1 MKPMDANGFC
11 ELTEGE
17 MHLWDSFKR
26 WESKLKVVPPVNTEL
41 FLRALP
47 CCTVRD
53 AQCSSISQAIPM
65 RTLAAVPKPIQP
77 HRHGK
82 AAAWLELSLL
92 TQHLKSGLNLLLYF
106 SLNTVFPHTV
116 VTHLAELVLHFLDP
130 PDFRGVNC
138 GSIRLSFFF
147 SKFFFVLVLEEHNDK
162 IIKIYPR
169 ALAELY

>member
-1 MKPMDANGFC
+1 MNLEMKPMEANRFC

-26 WESKLKVVPPVNTEL
+26 RESKFKVVPPVNTEL

-65 RTLAAVPKPIQP
+65 WTLAAVPKPIQP

-92 TQHLKSGLNLLLYF
+92 TQHLKSGLNLLLSF
-106 SLNTVFPHTV
+106 SLNIVFLTQLLPTSLSWSC
-116 VTHLAELVLHFLDP
+116 TFLIL
-130 PDFRGVNC
+130 RISGV
-138 GSIRLSFFF
+138 SIVEAYGFPFSFLNF
-147 SKFFFVLVLEEHNDK
+147 SLYLFWKNTM
-162 IIKIYPR
+162 IK
-169 ALAELY
+169 